1 MNEFKG
7 DKRTKEYK
15 EWKASFDNK
24 SKGLGDDIAKFTKAT
39 GINKVVKAIAPDCGC
54 DKRQQKLN
62 DKFSYKKVNCLNQE
76 DYEYLDNIFKNAK
89 RVTAEQQTK
98 MKDIYQRTFNRK
110 IVSTC
115 LTCSFVKSI
124 YNPLKKLYNA

>member
-15 EWKASFDNK
+15 EYKAKFENK

-39 GINKVVKAIAPDCGC
+39 GIDKVVKAIAPDCGC

-62 DKFSYKKVNCLNQE
+62 DKFAYKKVNCLNKE

-89 RVTAEQQTK
+89 RVTADQQIK
-98 MKDIYQRTFNRK
+98 MKGIYERAFNRK